1 MCECWGRWAPLAWG
15 HSTSSLGKQFGI
27 YCSEYPSGFTV
38 SGWVFPD
45 QRASKDPP
53 PDPSGNRLEQGA
65 KFHVFGSHPD
75 NCLENGLQ
83 RGRRG
88 NQRPVSRGVS
98 GLGKNRQGPALRPL
112 RRRKARSPLLKL
124 PWTGASAPVQGEED
138 LGWQLG
144 DREEAMALRAAPS
157 RAPSYLARFPQ
168 DASALRAPSALSP
181 DQGQHGLCGVPGLR
195 E

>member
-1 MCECWGRWAPLAWG
+1 MF
-15 HSTSSLGKQFGI
+15 LGATLT
-27 YCSEYPSGFTV
+27 TV
-38 SGWVFPD
+38 WRMGCREAGEETRGQCPG
-45 QRASKDPP
+45 AS
-53 PDPSGNRLEQGA
+53 
-65 KFHVFGSHPD
+65 V
-75 NCLENGLQ
+75 GL
-83 RGRRG
+83 
-88 NQRPVSRGVS
+88 
-98 GLGKNRQGPALRPL
+98 ALRPL